1 MVTESGEDKQCK
13 LGHGTKV
20 DRGFFALTTLDDT
33 FTSPTVAQQ
42 RPTKPKKCVKSLF
55 DYPEAKVVESSTE
68 DEYSISE
75 SDEDDSLD
83 FEAF

>member
-1 MVTESGEDKQCK
+1 MRK
-13 LGHGTKV
+13 
-20 DRGFFALTTLDDT
+20 
-33 FTSPTVAQQ
+33 
-42 RPTKPKKCVKSLF
+42 KPF

-83 FEAF
+83 FEYLQSTLSSSDLYLKICRSTSSNVVTRILHALEENVEKLEINHAC